1 MEVSFSNKMKNA
13 EIMFSKGISLKA
25 NSRYY
30 EAEKVFRKV
39 YKDFKELKDYEK
51 YSSCLNELG
60 TVLIH
65 LGKFSESSG
74 FLNTALKETLRIKN
88 RKLYADVI
96 GNIGIIKIYREKYDE
111 AKELFEEELRI
122 NMRRKDQYRIQLAL
136 GKIGNVYTVV
146 NDLKSAIY
154 YFEKQKDLCIKTG
167 NDKFLTYALSGIATC
182 YLHKHEYEKSLTYFR
197 ESIPICEKINEQRG
211 LSLAL
216 TNTGYVYFLKQDYDH
231 ALNFY
236 NRALAINI
244 KLKNKRDLIYIYGL
258 LGSLLQEKKEFSKSV
273 FYYRKQYDLSVELKM
288 FRLKSIA
295 LAELGKIYK
304 EKKDFESAQKYF
316 KRQLA
321 LCRKNNLVNGLY
333 FALEYNGQIQMLKKS
348 YRRSLKY
355 FDEQIT
361 LSKKIFGVNHF
372 YTSRALKNK
381 GDLITANG
389 LFRDGLLLYQ
399 RALICLSEGFSSLS
413 IENNPSP
420 DDVLSEADLFEIL
433 TAKASALKKYY
444 EAGKKNIKYLKLS
457 LLTYEAA
464 LYTVGRMRLGFKEQ
478 GSKYTMSGNMIPFY
492 EEAIDTAYMLFE
504 ITKEEVYKEKAF
516 YLSGKNKAAALLES
530 MRETEAKIISG
541 LPACLLEKEK
551 YFKNEMSLHEKA
563 RYDELSKGK
572 SASRKIIT
580 GLEEKIF
587 KLKSEHNAFTEILEK
602 DFPGYYNLKYEMPET
617 SVREI
622 RNKIINEKNVFIEY
636 FTGEK
641 YIFIFVI
648 TDSDFKVMR
657 LPRRKSFD
665 KSVHEVR
672 QSLTGISLSDFTS
685 NRKKFTSAAY
695 RLYMTLIH
703 PVIADI
709 KNRSHLVI
717 IPDNI
722 INLIPLEV
730 LISEIPLAEHN
741 YSDLHYL
748 IKDHTV
754 SYAYS
759 SVFLLKSKSAPKR
772 SGDLKVAGFAPDFV
786 KNRRNIEMK
795 EDAAAKEFISAITPL
810 SFNEAELNEMKKN
823 FKGDYYFR
831 KDATKKSFLK
841 ISDKHSIIHLA
852 THCIVDDK
860 NPMFSKICF
869 SGQDNSENGSF
880 LYNFE
885 LFNLKLNSDL
895 VVLSAC
901 HTGSGKLVK
910 GEGILSIARGFACSD
925 CSSIV
930 MSLWQVND
938 ESTAAIMGNFYK
950 NLSEGKKIDESL
962 RQAKLSYLEKA
973 DGFHSSPF
981 FWAPFIVAG
990 NTEALIV
997 NGQS

>member
-1 MEVSFSNKMKNA
+1 MEVSYSDKMKNA
-13 EIMFSKGISLKA
+13 EKLFSKGISLKA
-25 NSRYY
+25 NSRFY
-30 EAEKVFRKV
+30 EAEKIFRKV

-65 LGKFSESSG
+65 LGGFSESSG

-96 GNIGIIKIYREKYDE
+96 GNIGIIKIYQEKYDE
-111 AKELFEEELRI
+111 AKDLFEEELRI
-122 NMRRKDQYRIQLAL
+122 NIKRKDQYRIQLAL

-167 NDKFLTYALSGIATC
+167 NDKFLTYALSGLATC

-273 FYYRKQYDLSVELKM
+273 FYYRKQYDLSVTLKM

-295 LAELGKIYK
+295 LAELGKIFK
-304 EKKDFESAQKYF
+304 EKNDFESAQKYF

-333 FALEYNGQIQMLKKS
+333 FALENNGQILMLKKN
-348 YRRSLKY
+348 YRSSLKY
-355 FDEQIT
+355 FDEQT
-361 LSKKIFGVNHF
+361 ALSKKVFGVNHF

-381 GDLITANG
+381 GDLFTYNG

-420 DDVLSEADLFEIL
+420 DNVLSEPDLFEIL

-444 EAGKKNIKYLKLS
+444 ETGKKNVKYLKLS

-464 LYTVGRMRLGFKEQ
+464 LNTVGRMRLGFKEQ
-478 GSKYTMSGNMIPFY
+478 GSKFTMSGNVIPFY
-492 EEAIDTAYMLFE
+492 EQAIDTAYKLFE
-504 ITKEEVYKEKAF
+504 ITNEEAYIEKAF
-516 YLSGKNKAAALLES
+516 FLAGKNKAAVLLES

-541 LPACLLEKEK
+541 LPENLLDKK
-551 YFKNEMSLHEKA
+551 KFFKNEMSLLEKA

-572 SASRKIIT
+572 SASKKIIT

-587 KLKSEHNAFTEILEK
+587 KFKSEYNAFIEMLEK

-622 RNKIINEKNVFIEY
+622 RNKIIDEKNVFIEY

-648 TDSDFKVMR
+648 TDIDFKVMK

-672 QSLTGISLSDFTS
+672 QSLTGISLLDFTS

-695 RLYMTLIH
+695 KLYMTLIH
-703 PVIADI
+703 PIIEEI
-709 KNRSHLVI
+709 KNKSHLII

-730 LISEIPLAEHN
+730 LISEIPQSDHN
-741 YSDLHYL
+741 YNDLHYL
-748 IKDHTV
+748 IKDYTV

-759 SVFLLKSKSAPKR
+759 SVFLLKNKSARKR

-786 KNRRNIEMK
+786 MNQRNIEMK
-795 EDAAAKEFISAITPL
+795 EDAAGKEFISAITPL
-810 SFNEAELNEMKKN
+810 SFNEAELNEIKN
-823 FKGDYYFR
+823 IFKSDYYF
-831 KDATKKSFLK
+831 KEDATKKSFLMT
-841 ISDKHSIIHLA
+841 SGKHSIIHLA

-860 NPMFSKICF
+860 NPLFSRICF
-869 SGQDNSENGSF
+869 SQNKDSDSESY
-880 LYNFE
+880 LYNYE

-910 GEGILSIARGFACSD
+910 GKGILSIARGFAYSG

-938 ESTAAIMGNFYK
+938 ESTSAIMGNFYK

-962 RQAKLSYLEKA
+962 RMAKLSYLEKA

-981 FWAPFIVAG
+981 FWAPFVVAG
-990 NTEALIV
+990 NADIIV
-997 NGQS
+997 S